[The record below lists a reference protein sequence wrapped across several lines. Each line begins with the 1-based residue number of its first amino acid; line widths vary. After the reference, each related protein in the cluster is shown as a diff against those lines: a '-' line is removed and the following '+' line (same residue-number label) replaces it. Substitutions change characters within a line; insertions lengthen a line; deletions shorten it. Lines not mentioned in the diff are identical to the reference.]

1 MSPAFGC
8 WQRDRVF
15 RRRSLET
22 EHLNPTAEGDIM
34 VFARISEVEAPDD
47 HVVTAKE
54 ALESLYLRLEQ
65 EVEVRMVAAALRA
78 GWSAGEALDAID
90 ELRRDDIEA
99 SSGH

>member
-1 MSPAFGC
+1 VDTI
-8 WQRDRVF
+8 QRDRVF
-15 RRRSLET
+15 RRRLLET
-22 EHLNPTAEGDIM
+22 EHLNPTAKGDIM
-34 VFARISEVEAPDD
+34 AAFARISEVAAPDD

-99 SSGH
+99 ASGH